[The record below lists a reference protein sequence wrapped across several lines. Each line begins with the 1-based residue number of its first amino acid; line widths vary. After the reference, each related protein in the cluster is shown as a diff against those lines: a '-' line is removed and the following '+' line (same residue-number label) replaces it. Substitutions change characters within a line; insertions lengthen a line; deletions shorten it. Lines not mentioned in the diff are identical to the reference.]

1 MPNSGKGAH
10 RLLALLC
17 FRAES
22 FAMRSTTKT
31 LLVTAVSSL
40 LVVGCE
46 KEQADSNSS
55 EKDKPGEAELQVK
68 TPVPK
73 EKPSEPSAEDKI
85 AKTEPVPKETPPE
98 PKEKPSPPIQP
109 EKGEPARAD
118 GQLSK
123 EVKALRQRAN
133 TGEIE
138 AQLRLGDKYS
148 SGEGAPRDFAQAAIW
163 YRKAAEQGDPN
174 AQYNLGMLYQSG
186 SGVAK
191 DDEEADKWFRLAD
204 ESQKAL
210 IEKPV
215 EPVPPSAPP
224 EPVPCR

>member
-1 MPNSGKGAH
+1 MNRSKRTPIQAKRTSRA
-10 RLLALLC
+10 RLDLKA
-17 FRAES
+17 
-22 FAMRSTTKT
+22 
-31 LLVTAVSSL
+31 
-40 LVVGCE
+40 
-46 KEQADSNSS
+46 
-55 EKDKPGEAELQVK
+55 K
-68 TPVPK
+68 TP
-73 EKPSEPSAEDKI
+73 EPNEQPPGPNRREKI
-85 AKTEPVPKETPPE
+85 AQTEPVPKETPPE